1 MTEAKVARERLAW
14 IALVTA
20 LATSASWLAAIAV
33 FAMLQSAGGVPP
45 AVLVAVRAL
54 SRVAWLLA
62 RQAAAVAPLVLLVPG
77 LVILFVRTVRSGSP
91 LREEER
97 HA

>member
-1 MTEAKVARERLAW
+1 MTESRVARERLAW
-14 IALVTA
+14 IALVST

-33 FAMLQSAGGVPP
+33 VALLQARGELP
-45 AVLVAVRAL
+45 AALLAVRAL

-62 RQAAAVAPLVLLVPG
+62 REAVGFVPLALLVPALVVLLV
-77 LVILFVRTVRSGSP
+77 RTARSGSP
-91 LREEER
+91 LRGGER